1 MKINKGLR
9 YMILLAL
16 ASGITLGVSAQ
27 DSAKNKQK
35 DIPSFELGTFYVYG
49 NRYKNTSTLGGKINQ
64 ELKKIPA
71 SIDIVTDKEIQKQG
85 ATSLSEALQYET
97 GVLGNVMNSDPLQNK
112 PMIRGFDLG
121 NKGILLEGIKDFT
134 NVDDVIRPDVY
145 GLEKVEVLKGPAST
159 FIGSGS
165 PGGVINMKLK
175 SPKKENF
182 SEVETKIGS
191 KHEKT
196 FRFDTNEYNENK
208 DMAIRIVGSISKKD
222 LFIDNST
229 LQRTYISPSVFK
241 QISDK
246 TDLTIKTFY
255 QRDLVD
261 GSLAPA
267 MFKDKYINIP
277 NRKID
282 NFTYGIYP
290 DNAFVG
296 IPGWDKVKQKQW
308 GLNFELNHKVNDYI
322 SLHQKGLIKKLT
334 QMSHQT
340 TGIYTYD
347 FDNPEQSKLKRTG
360 ALIDTEAKTFALDQ
374 YIEFHKETG
383 ENKRD
388 TIIGIDGRYEND
400 INYQYVRGIKEDPTD
415 KDYMRFLTP
424 WSKDEIKDYL
434 SGKKERIDPED
445 IASMD
450 TISYWNHE
458 YGLYAAHNEKHG
470 KWNYS
475 AGIRRASY
483 VIHAERD
490 EIERDK
496 YWATTGQAGIV
507 YELTDELLPY
517 VHWNNSFEPVHAFD
531 KDKKLLKPQ
540 TGRQFEVGL
549 RYEPKNKPVKA
560 SIALFDLRERNVP
573 KSVYKLKANGD
584 PELDEYNDPK
594 IDYYRSIGEVASR
607 GLDLHVERTFDNDL
621 TLKFNY
627 NYLDSK
633 ITKSNKPD
641 EINKKMYN
649 APEHTMSLRAEK
661 VVKKYVDGN
670 ITVGLGMRYI
680 GKRAQESMNYKYLPG
695 VTLYDAQISFTRG
708 NDSVKL
714 NVNNLFNK
722 KYFVSA
728 GEQWRFPVLYPG
740 AERSVFLSYTHKW

>member
-1 MKINKGLR
+1 MKNHKIFKSL
-9 YMILLAL
+9 ILLAL

-27 DSAKNKQK
+27 DNAKSKEK
-35 DIPSFELGTFYVYG
+35 DIPDYQLGTFYVYG
-49 NRYKNTSTLGGKINQ
+49 DRYKKTSTLGGKINQ

-85 ATSLSEALQYET
+85 ATNLSEALQYET

-112 PMIRGFDLG
+112 PMIRGFELR
-121 NKGILLEGIKDFT
+121 NQGILLEGVKTFT
-134 NVDDVIRPDVY
+134 NVDDVIRPDMY

-159 FIGSGS
+159 FIGAGS

-196 FRFDTNEYNENK
+196 FRFDTNEYNGNK

-241 QISDK
+241 QLNDK

-267 MFKDKYINIP
+267 MIQEKYSP
-277 NRKID
+277 A
-282 NFTYGIYP
+282 YGIYP

-296 IPGWDKVKQKQW
+296 ILGWDKVKQKQW
-308 GLNFELNHKVNDYI
+308 GLNFELNHKVNENI
-322 SLHQKGLIKKLT
+322 SFHQKGLIKKLT

-340 TGIYTYD
+340 TGV
-347 FDNPEQSKLKRTG
+347 FNPVQNKMFRFG
-360 ALIDTEAKTFALDQ
+360 AMIDTEAVTYALDQ
-374 YIEFHKETG
+374 YIKLHKENG
-383 ENKRD
+383 GNKRD

-400 INYQYVRGIKEDPTD
+400 INFQYNRN
-415 KDYMRFLTP
+415 LLP
-424 WSKDEIKDYL
+424 WDKDEIKDYL
-434 SGKKERIDPED
+434 SGKKLRIDPED
-445 IASMD
+445 IVPMD

-458 YGLYAAHNEKHG
+458 YGIYASHNEKRG

-483 VIHAERD
+483 VVHAERD
-490 EIERDK
+490 DIERDEH
-496 YWATTGQAGIV
+496 WATTGQAGIV

-517 VHWNNSFEPVHAFD
+517 VHWNNSFEPVHAFG
-531 KDKKLLKPQ
+531 KDKKLLKPK

-549 RYEPKNKPVKA
+549 RYESKNKPVKA
-560 SIALFDLRERNVP
+560 SIALFDLREQNVP
-573 KSVYKLKANGD
+573 VANQT
-584 PELDEYNDPK
+584 DPK
-594 IDYYRSIGEVASR
+594 PENWYSESIGEMRSR
-607 GLDLHVERTFDNDL
+607 GFDVKLKKEFENDL
-621 TLKFNY
+621 SVRALYTY
-627 NYLDSK
+627 NDTK
-633 ITKSNKPD
+633 IIKSF
-641 EINKKMYN
+641 
-649 APEHTMSLRAEK
+649 RAKQEGKSFIYTPKHMLNICIEK
-661 VVKKYVDGN
+661 IIKKYADGD
-670 ITVGLGMRYI
+670 ITARLGMRYI
-680 GKRAQESMNYKYLPG
+680 GKRANDSMNIRYIPG
-695 VTLYDAQISFTRG
+695 VTLYDAQISFTRD

-722 KYFVSA
+722 KYYVAAHDMF
-728 GEQWRFPVLYPG
+728 GGIRFLG

>member
-27 DSAKNKQK
+27 DSVKNKQK
-35 DIPSFELGTFYVYG
+35 DIPSYQLGTFYVYG
-49 NRYKNTSTLGGKINQ
+49 NRYKKTSTLGGKINQ

-85 ATSLSEALQYET
+85 ATNLSEALQYET
-97 GVLGNVMNSDPLQNK
+97 GVLGNMMNSDPLQNK

-121 NKGILLEGIKDFT
+121 NKGILLEGVKDFT

-159 FIGSGS
+159 FIGAGS

-241 QISDK
+241 QLNDK

-255 QRDLVD
+255 QRDLVN
-261 GSLAPA
+261 GSLAPE
-267 MFKDKYINIP
+267 MIKEEFIQTPQGNIKNP
-277 NRKID
+277 A
-282 NFTYGIYP
+282 YGVYP

-296 IPGWDKVKQKQW
+296 IYGWDKVKQKQW
-308 GLNFELNHKVNDYI
+308 GLNFELNHKVNENI

-340 TGIYTYD
+340 TGV
-347 FDNPEQSKLKRTG
+347 FNPVQNKMFRFG
-360 ALIDTEAKTFALDQ
+360 AMIDTEAVTYALDQ
-374 YIEFHKETG
+374 YIKLYKENG

-388 TIIGIDGRYEND
+388 TIIGIDGTYEND
-400 INYQYVRGIKEDPTD
+400 INFQNNRN
-415 KDYMRFLTP
+415 LLP
-424 WSKDEIKDYL
+424 WDKDEIKDYL
-434 SGKKERIDPED
+434 LGKKLRIDPED
-445 IASMD
+445 IVPMD

-458 YGLYAAHNEKHG
+458 YGLYASHNEKRG

-483 VIHAERD
+483 VVHAERD
-490 EIERDK
+490 EIERDEH
-496 YWATTGQAGIV
+496 WATTGQAGIV

-517 VHWNNSFEPVHAFD
+517 VHWNNSFEPVHAFG
-531 KDKKLLKPQ
+531 KDKKLLKPK

-560 SIALFDLRERNVP
+560 SIALFDLREQNVP
-573 KSVYKLKANGD
+573 VANQTD
-584 PELDEYNDPK
+584 PEPENWYSE
-594 IDYYRSIGEVASR
+594 SIGEVRSR
-607 GLDLHVERTFDNDL
+607 GFDVKLKKEFENDL
-621 TLKFNY
+621 SVRALYTY
-627 NYLDSK
+627 NDTK
-633 ITKSNKPD
+633 IIKSFRVNQEGKSF
-641 EINKKMYN
+641 IY
-649 APEHTMSLRAEK
+649 APKHMLNICIEK
-661 VVKKYVDGN
+661 IIKKYADGD
-670 ITVGLGMRYI
+670 ITARLGMRYI
-680 GKRAQESMNYKYLPG
+680 GKRANDSLNRRYIPG
-695 VTLYDAQISFTRG
+695 VILYDAQVSYTRG
-708 NDSVKL
+708 NGIVRL

-722 KYFVSA
+722 KYNVSRSM
-728 GEQWRFPVLYPG
+728 QWGVPVSYPG

>member
-9 YMILLAL
+9 YMILFAL

-112 PMIRGFDLG
+112 PMIRGFELR
-121 NKGILLEGIKDFT
+121 NQGILLEGVKDFT
-134 NVDDVIRPDVY
+134 NVDDVIRPDMY

-159 FIGSGS
+159 FIGAGS

-196 FRFDTNEYNENK
+196 FRFDTNEYNGNK

-241 QISDK
+241 QINDK

-267 MFKDKYINIP
+267 MIQEKYSP
-277 NRKID
+277 A
-282 NFTYGIYP
+282 YGIYP

-308 GLNFELNHKVNDYI
+308 GLNFELNHKVNENI

-340 TGIYTYD
+340 TGV
-347 FDNPEQSKLKRTG
+347 FNPVQNKMFRFG
-360 ALIDTEAKTFALDQ
+360 AMIDTEAVTYALDQ
-374 YIEFHKETG
+374 YIKFHKENG

-400 INYQYVRGIKEDPTD
+400 INFQYNRN
-415 KDYMRFLTP
+415 LLP
-424 WSKDEIKDYL
+424 WDKDEIKDYL
-434 SGKKERIDPED
+434 SGKKLRIDPED
-445 IASMD
+445 IVPMD

-458 YGLYAAHNEKHG
+458 YGLYASHNEKRG

-483 VIHAERD
+483 VVHAERD
-490 EIERDK
+490 DIERDK

-517 VHWNNSFEPVHAFD
+517 VHWNNSFEPVHAFG
-531 KDKKLLKPQ
+531 KDKKLLKPK

-560 SIALFDLRERNVP
+560 SIALFDLREQNVP
-573 KSVYKLKANGD
+573 VANQTD
-584 PELDEYNDPK
+584 PEPENWYSE
-594 IDYYRSIGEVASR
+594 SIGEVRSR
-607 GLDLHVERTFDNDL
+607 GFDVKLKKEFENDL
-621 TLKFNY
+621 SVRALYTY
-627 NYLDSK
+627 NDTK
-633 ITKSNKPD
+633 IIKSFRANQEGKSF
-641 EINKKMYN
+641 IY
-649 APEHTMSLRAEK
+649 APKHMLNICIEK
-661 VVKKYVDGN
+661 IIKKYADGD
-670 ITVGLGMRYI
+670 ITARLGMRYI
-680 GKRAQESMNYKYLPG
+680 GKRANDSLNIRYIPG
-695 VTLYDAQISFTRG
+695 VTLYDAQVSYTRG
-708 NDSVKL
+708 NGIVRL

-722 KYFVSA
+722 KYNLSRSMQWGLPVS
-728 GEQWRFPVLYPG
+728 YPG

>member
-97 GVLGNVMNSDPLQNK
+97 GVLGNMMNSDPLQNK

-159 FIGSGS
+159 FVGSGS

-241 QISDK
+241 QLNDK

-267 MFKDKYINIP
+267 MIQEKYSP
-277 NRKID
+277 A
-282 NFTYGIYP
+282 YGIYP

-308 GLNFELNHKVNDYI
+308 GLNFELNHKVNENI
-322 SLHQKGLIKKLT
+322 SFHQKGLIKKLT

-340 TGIYTYD
+340 TGV
-347 FDNPEQSKLKRTG
+347 FNPVQNKMFRFG
-360 ALIDTEAKTFALDQ
+360 AMIDTEAVTYALDQ
-374 YIEFHKETG
+374 YIKFHKENG
-383 ENKRD
+383 KNKRD

-400 INYQYVRGIKEDPTD
+400 INFQYNRN
-415 KDYMRFLTP
+415 LLP
-424 WSKDEIKDYL
+424 WDKDEIKDYL
-434 SGKKERIDPED
+434 SGKKLRIDPED
-445 IASMD
+445 IVPMD

-458 YGLYAAHNEKHG
+458 YGIYASHNEKRG

-483 VIHAERD
+483 VVHAERD
-490 EIERDK
+490 DIERDEH
-496 YWATTGQAGIV
+496 WATTGQSGIV

-517 VHWNNSFEPVHAFD
+517 VHWNNSFEPVHAFG
-531 KDKKLLKPQ
+531 KDKKLLKPK

-560 SIALFDLRERNVP
+560 SIALFDLREQNVP
-573 KSVYKLKANGD
+573 VANQT
-584 PELDEYNDPK
+584 DPK
-594 IDYYRSIGEVASR
+594 PENWYSESIGEVRSR
-607 GLDLHVERTFDNDL
+607 GFDVKLKKEFENDL
-621 TLKFNY
+621 SVRALYTY
-627 NYLDSK
+627 NDTK
-633 ITKSNKPD
+633 IIKSFRANQEGKSF
-641 EINKKMYN
+641 IY
-649 APEHTMSLRAEK
+649 APKHMLNICIEK
-661 VVKKYVDGN
+661 IIKKYADGD
-670 ITVGLGMRYI
+670 ITARLGMRYI
-680 GKRAQESMNYKYLPG
+680 GKRANDSLNRRYIPG
-695 VTLYDAQISFTRG
+695 VTLYDAQVSYTRG
-708 NDSVKL
+708 NGIVRL

-722 KYFVSA
+722 KYNLSRSMQWGLPVS
-728 GEQWRFPVLYPG
+728 YPG

>member
-9 YMILLAL
+9 YMILFAL

-97 GVLGNVMNSDPLQNK
+97 GVLGNMMNSDPLQNK

-241 QISDK
+241 QLNDK

-267 MFKDKYINIP
+267 MIQEKYSP
-277 NRKID
+277 A
-282 NFTYGIYP
+282 YGIYP

-296 IPGWDKVKQKQW
+296 ILGWDKVKQKQW
-308 GLNFELNHKVNDYI
+308 GLNFELNHKVNENI
-322 SLHQKGLIKKLT
+322 SFHQKGLIKKLT

-340 TGIYTYD
+340 TGV
-347 FDNPEQSKLKRTG
+347 FNPVQNKMFRFG
-360 ALIDTEAKTFALDQ
+360 AMIDTEAVTYALDQ
-374 YIEFHKETG
+374 YIKLHKENG

-400 INYQYVRGIKEDPTD
+400 INFQYNRN
-415 KDYMRFLTP
+415 LLP
-424 WSKDEIKDYL
+424 WDKDEIKDYL
-434 SGKKERIDPED
+434 SGKKLRIDPED
-445 IASMD
+445 IVPMD

-458 YGLYAAHNEKHG
+458 YGLYASHNEKRG

-483 VIHAERD
+483 VVHAERD
-490 EIERDK
+490 DIERDK

-517 VHWNNSFEPVHAFD
+517 VHWNNSFEPVHAFG
-531 KDKKLLKPQ
+531 KDKKLLKPK

-560 SIALFDLRERNVP
+560 SIALFDLREQNVP
-573 KSVYKLKANGD
+573 VANQT
-584 PELDEYNDPK
+584 DPK
-594 IDYYRSIGEVASR
+594 PENWYSESIGEVRSR
-607 GLDLHVERTFDNDL
+607 GFDVKLKKEFENDL
-621 TLKFNY
+621 SVRALYTY
-627 NYLDSK
+627 NDTK
-633 ITKSNKPD
+633 IIKSFRANQEGKSF
-641 EINKKMYN
+641 IY
-649 APEHTMSLRAEK
+649 APKHMLNICIEK
-661 VVKKYVDGN
+661 IIKKYADGD
-670 ITVGLGMRYI
+670 ITARLGMRYI
-680 GKRAQESMNYKYLPG
+680 GKRANDSLNRRYIPG
-695 VTLYDAQISFTRG
+695 VTLYDAQVSYTRG
-708 NDSVKL
+708 NGIVRL

-722 KYFVSA
+722 KYNLSRSMQWGLPVS
-728 GEQWRFPVLYPG
+728 YPG

>member
-9 YMILLAL
+9 YMILFAL

-27 DSAKNKQK
+27 DSVKNKQK
-35 DIPSFELGTFYVYG
+35 DIPSYQLGTFYVYG
-49 NRYKNTSTLGGKINQ
+49 NRYKKTSTLGGKINQ

-85 ATSLSEALQYET
+85 ATNLSEALQYET
-97 GVLGNVMNSDPLQNK
+97 GVLGNMMNSDPLQNK

-121 NKGILLEGIKDFT
+121 NKGILLEGVKDFT

-159 FIGSGS
+159 FIGAGS

-241 QISDK
+241 QLNDK

-255 QRDLVD
+255 QRDLVN
-261 GSLAPA
+261 GSLAPE
-267 MFKDKYINIP
+267 MIKEEFIQTPQGNIKNP
-277 NRKID
+277 A
-282 NFTYGIYP
+282 YGVYP

-296 IPGWDKVKQKQW
+296 IYGWDKVKQKQW
-308 GLNFELNHKVNDYI
+308 GLNFELNHKVNENI

-340 TGIYTYD
+340 TGV
-347 FDNPEQSKLKRTG
+347 FNPVQNKMFRFG
-360 ALIDTEAKTFALDQ
+360 AMIDTEAVTYALDQ
-374 YIEFHKETG
+374 YIKLYKENG

-400 INYQYVRGIKEDPTD
+400 INFQNNRN
-415 KDYMRFLTP
+415 LLP
-424 WSKDEIKDYL
+424 WDKDEIKDYL
-434 SGKKERIDPED
+434 LGKKLRIDPED
-445 IASMD
+445 IVPMD

-458 YGLYAAHNEKHG
+458 YGLYASHNEKRG

-483 VIHAERD
+483 VVHAERD
-490 EIERDK
+490 EIERDEH
-496 YWATTGQAGIV
+496 WATTGQAG
-507 YELTDELLPY
+507 
-517 VHWNNSFEPVHAFD
+517 
-531 KDKKLLKPQ
+531 
-540 TGRQFEVGL
+540 
-549 RYEPKNKPVKA
+549 
-560 SIALFDLRERNVP
+560 
-573 KSVYKLKANGD
+573 
-584 PELDEYNDPK
+584 
-594 IDYYRSIGEVASR
+594 
-607 GLDLHVERTFDNDL
+607 
-621 TLKFNY
+621 
-627 NYLDSK
+627 
-633 ITKSNKPD
+633 
-641 EINKKMYN
+641 MY
-649 APEHTMSLRAEK
+649 
-661 VVKKYVDGN
+661 
-670 ITVGLGMRYI
+670 
-680 GKRAQESMNYKYLPG
+680 MN
-695 VTLYDAQISFTRG
+695 
-708 NDSVKL
+708 
-714 NVNNLFNK
+714 
-722 KYFVSA
+722 
-728 GEQWRFPVLYPG
+728 
-740 AERSVFLSYTHKW
+740 

>member
-9 YMILLAL
+9 YMILFAL

-27 DSAKNKQK
+27 DSVKNKQK
-35 DIPSFELGTFYVYG
+35 DIPSYQLGTFYVYG
-49 NRYKNTSTLGGKINQ
+49 NRYK
-64 ELKKIPA
+64 KKIYT
-71 SIDIVTDKEIQKQG
+71 SRKDIVTDKEIQKQG
-85 ATSLSEALQYET
+85 ATNLSEALQYET
-97 GVLGNVMNSDPLQNK
+97 GVLGNMMNSDPLQNK

-121 NKGILLEGIKDFT
+121 NKGILLEGVKDFT

-159 FIGSGS
+159 FIGAGS

-241 QISDK
+241 QLNDK

-255 QRDLVD
+255 QRDLVN
-261 GSLAPA
+261 GSLAPE
-267 MFKDKYINIP
+267 MIKEEFIQTPQGNIKNP
-277 NRKID
+277 A
-282 NFTYGIYP
+282 YGVYP

-296 IPGWDKVKQKQW
+296 IYGWDKVKQKQW
-308 GLNFELNHKVNDYI
+308 GLNFELNHKVNENI

-340 TGIYTYD
+340 TGV
-347 FDNPEQSKLKRTG
+347 FNPVQNKMFRFG
-360 ALIDTEAKTFALDQ
+360 AMIDTEAVTYALDQ
-374 YIEFHKETG
+374 YIKLYKENG

-400 INYQYVRGIKEDPTD
+400 INFQNNRN
-415 KDYMRFLTP
+415 LLP
-424 WSKDEIKDYL
+424 WDKDEIKDYL
-434 SGKKERIDPED
+434 LGKKLRIDPED
-445 IASMD
+445 IVPMD

-458 YGLYAAHNEKHG
+458 YGLYASHNEKRG

-483 VIHAERD
+483 VVHAERD
-490 EIERDK
+490 EIERDEH
-496 YWATTGQAGIV
+496 WATTGQAGIV

-517 VHWNNSFEPVHAFD
+517 VHWNNSFEPVHAFG
-531 KDKKLLKPQ
+531 KDKKLLKPK

-560 SIALFDLRERNVP
+560 SIALFDLREQNVP
-573 KSVYKLKANGD
+573 VANQTD
-584 PELDEYNDPK
+584 PEPENWYSE
-594 IDYYRSIGEVASR
+594 SIGEVRSR
-607 GLDLHVERTFDNDL
+607 GFDVKLKKEFENDL
-621 TLKFNY
+621 SVRALYTY
-627 NYLDSK
+627 NDTK
-633 ITKSNKPD
+633 IIKSFRVNQEGKSF
-641 EINKKMYN
+641 IY
-649 APEHTMSLRAEK
+649 APKHMLNICIEK
-661 VVKKYVDGN
+661 IIKKYADGD
-670 ITVGLGMRYI
+670 ITARLGMRYI
-680 GKRAQESMNYKYLPG
+680 GKRANDSLNRRYIPG
-695 VTLYDAQISFTRG
+695 VILYDAQVSYTRG
-708 NDSVKL
+708 NGIVRL

-722 KYFVSA
+722 KYNVSRSM
-728 GEQWRFPVLYPG
+728 QWGVPVSYPG

>member
-16 ASGITLGVSAQ
+16 ASGIAFGVSAQ

-97 GVLGNVMNSDPLQNK
+97 GVLGNMMNSDPLQNK

-241 QISDK
+241 QLNDK

-267 MFKDKYINIP
+267 MIQEKYSP
-277 NRKID
+277 A
-282 NFTYGIYP
+282 YGIYP

-296 IPGWDKVKQKQW
+296 ILGWDKVKQKQW
-308 GLNFELNHKVNDYI
+308 GLNFELNHKVNENI
-322 SLHQKGLIKKLT
+322 SFHQKGLIKKLT

-340 TGIYTYD
+340 TGV
-347 FDNPEQSKLKRTG
+347 FNPVQNKMFRFG
-360 ALIDTEAKTFALDQ
+360 AMIDTEAVTYALDQ
-374 YIEFHKETG
+374 YIKLHKENG

-400 INYQYVRGIKEDPTD
+400 INFQYNRN
-415 KDYMRFLTP
+415 LLP
-424 WSKDEIKDYL
+424 WDKDEIKDYL
-434 SGKKERIDPED
+434 SGKKLRIDPED
-445 IASMD
+445 IVPMD

-458 YGLYAAHNEKHG
+458 YGLYASHNEKRG

-483 VIHAERD
+483 VVHAERD
-490 EIERDK
+490 DIERDK

-517 VHWNNSFEPVHAFD
+517 VHWNNSFEPVHAFG
-531 KDKKLLKPQ
+531 KDKKLLKPK

-560 SIALFDLRERNVP
+560 SIALFDLREQNVP
-573 KSVYKLKANGD
+573 VANQTD
-584 PELDEYNDPK
+584 PEPENWYSE
-594 IDYYRSIGEVASR
+594 SIGEVRSR
-607 GLDLHVERTFDNDL
+607 GFDVKLKKEFENDL
-621 TLKFNY
+621 SVRALYTY
-627 NYLDSK
+627 NDTK
-633 ITKSNKPD
+633 IIKSFRANQEGKSF
-641 EINKKMYN
+641 IY
-649 APEHTMSLRAEK
+649 APKHMLNICIEK
-661 VVKKYVDGN
+661 IIKKYADGD
-670 ITVGLGMRYI
+670 ITARLGMRYI
-680 GKRAQESMNYKYLPG
+680 GKRANDSLNRRYIPG
-695 VTLYDAQISFTRG
+695 VILYDAQVSYTRG
-708 NDSVKL
+708 NGIVRL

-722 KYFVSA
+722 KYNVSRSM
-728 GEQWRFPVLYPG
+728 QWGVPVSYPG

>member
-1 MKINKGLR
+1 M
-9 YMILLAL
+9 
-16 ASGITLGVSAQ
+16 
-27 DSAKNKQK
+27 
-35 DIPSFELGTFYVYG
+35 
-49 NRYKNTSTLGGKINQ
+49 
-64 ELKKIPA
+64 
-71 SIDIVTDKEIQKQG
+71 TDKEIQKQG

-97 GVLGNVMNSDPLQNK
+97 GVLGNMMNSDPLQNK

-121 NKGILLEGIKDFT
+121 NKGILLEGVKDFT

-241 QISDK
+241 QLNDK

-255 QRDLVD
+255 QRDLID
-261 GSLAPA
+261 GSETPA
-267 MFKDKYINIP
+267 FERDKKN
-277 NRKID
+277 D
-282 NFTYGIYP
+282 AYGLYP
-290 DNAFVG
+290 ENAFIG
-296 IPGWDKVKQKQW
+296 IFGWDKVKQKQW
-308 GLNFELNHKVNDYI
+308 GLNFELNHKVNENI
-322 SLHQKGLIKKLT
+322 SLHQKGLVKKLT
-334 QMSHQT
+334 LDSKQTVGVYMQMPVLSP
-340 TGIYTYD
+340 D
-347 FDNPEQSKLKRTG
+347 FKLYRFGKMF
-360 ALIDTEAKTFALDQ
+360 DTESVTYSLDQ
-374 YIEFHKETG
+374 YIKFHKESG

-388 TIIGIDGRYEND
+388 TIIGIDGKYEKN
-400 INYQYVRGIKEDPTD
+400 NYSEYARGMLPSGLPPVVPLRI
-415 KDYMRFLTP
+415 LTP
-424 WSKDEIKDYL
+424 WEKDEIKDYL
-434 SGKKERIDPED
+434 SGNKERIDSD
-445 IASMD
+445 RITYNS
-450 TISYWNHE
+450 SSKYWVHE
-458 YGLYAAHNEKHG
+458 YGLYASHNEKRG

-475 AGIRRASY
+475 AGIRRALYNSSSKRLKNIY
-483 VIHAERD
+483 
-490 EIERDK
+490 
-496 YWATTGQAGIV
+496 ATTGQAGIV

-517 VHWNNSFEPVHAFD
+517 VHWNNSFTPTDRWD
-531 KDKKLLKPQ
+531 KEKNTLPPI
-540 TGRQFEVGL
+540 TGQEFEIGL
-549 RYEPKNKPVKA
+549 RYEPKDNPIKA
-560 SIALFDLRERNVP
+560 SIALFDLRKQNIP
-573 KSVYKLKANGD
+573 KSVYKLKANGE
-584 PELDEYNDPK
+584 PELDEYNDPVV
-594 IDYYRSIGEVASR
+594 DYYRSIGEVASR

-649 APEHTMSLRAEK
+649 SPEHMMSLRAEK

-722 KYFVSA
+722 KYNVSRSMQL
-728 GEQWRFPVLYPG
+728 GVSYPG

>member
-9 YMILLAL
+9 YMILFAL

-27 DSAKNKQK
+27 DSVKNKQK
-35 DIPSFELGTFYVYG
+35 DIPSYQLGTFYVYG
-49 NRYKNTSTLGGKINQ
+49 NRYKKTSTLGGKINQ

-85 ATSLSEALQYET
+85 ATNLSEALQYET
-97 GVLGNVMNSDPLQNK
+97 GVLGNMMNSDPLQNK

-121 NKGILLEGIKDFT
+121 NKGILLEGVKDFT

-159 FIGSGS
+159 FIGAGS

-241 QISDK
+241 QLNDK

-255 QRDLVD
+255 QRDLVN
-261 GSLAPA
+261 GSLAPE
-267 MFKDKYINIP
+267 MIKEEFIQTPQGNIKNP
-277 NRKID
+277 A
-282 NFTYGIYP
+282 YGVYP

-296 IPGWDKVKQKQW
+296 IYGWDKVKQKQW
-308 GLNFELNHKVNDYI
+308 GLNFELNHKVNENI

-340 TGIYTYD
+340 TGV
-347 FDNPEQSKLKRTG
+347 FNPVQNKMFRFG
-360 ALIDTEAKTFALDQ
+360 AMIDTEAVTYALDQ
-374 YIEFHKETG
+374 YIKLYKENG

-400 INYQYVRGIKEDPTD
+400 INFQNNRN
-415 KDYMRFLTP
+415 LLP
-424 WSKDEIKDYL
+424 WDKDEIKDYL
-434 SGKKERIDPED
+434 LGKKLRIDPED
-445 IASMD
+445 IVPMD

-458 YGLYAAHNEKHG
+458 YGLYASHNEKRG

-483 VIHAERD
+483 VVHAERD
-490 EIERDK
+490 EIERD
-496 YWATTGQAGIV
+496 
-507 YELTDELLPY
+507 
-517 VHWNNSFEPVHAFD
+517 
-531 KDKKLLKPQ
+531 
-540 TGRQFEVGL
+540 
-549 RYEPKNKPVKA
+549 
-560 SIALFDLRERNVP
+560 
-573 KSVYKLKANGD
+573 
-584 PELDEYNDPK
+584 
-594 IDYYRSIGEVASR
+594 
-607 GLDLHVERTFDNDL
+607 
-621 TLKFNY
+621 
-627 NYLDSK
+627 
-633 ITKSNKPD
+633 
-641 EINKKMYN
+641 
-649 APEHTMSLRAEK
+649 
-661 VVKKYVDGN
+661 
-670 ITVGLGMRYI
+670 
-680 GKRAQESMNYKYLPG
+680 
-695 VTLYDAQISFTRG
+695 
-708 NDSVKL
+708 
-714 NVNNLFNK
+714 
-722 KYFVSA
+722 
-728 GEQWRFPVLYPG
+728 
-740 AERSVFLSYTHKW
+740 

>member
-241 QISDK
+241 QLNDK

-267 MFKDKYINIP
+267 MIQEKYSP
-277 NRKID
+277 A
-282 NFTYGIYP
+282 YGIYP

-296 IPGWDKVKQKQW
+296 ILGWDKVKQKQW
-308 GLNFELNHKVNDYI
+308 GLNFELNHKVNENI
-322 SLHQKGLIKKLT
+322 SFHQKGLIKKLT

-340 TGIYTYD
+340 TGV
-347 FDNPEQSKLKRTG
+347 FNPVQNKMFRFG
-360 ALIDTEAKTFALDQ
+360 AMIDTEAVTYALDQ
-374 YIEFHKETG
+374 YIKLHKENG

-400 INYQYVRGIKEDPTD
+400 INFQYNRN
-415 KDYMRFLTP
+415 LLP
-424 WSKDEIKDYL
+424 WDKDEIKDYL
-434 SGKKERIDPED
+434 SGKKLRIDPED
-445 IASMD
+445 IVPMD

-458 YGLYAAHNEKHG
+458 YGLYASHNEKRG

-483 VIHAERD
+483 VVHAERD
-490 EIERDK
+490 DIERDK

-517 VHWNNSFEPVHAFD
+517 VHWNNSFEPVHAFG
-531 KDKKLLKPQ
+531 KDKKLLKPK

-560 SIALFDLRERNVP
+560 SIALFDLREQNVP
-573 KSVYKLKANGD
+573 VANQTD
-584 PELDEYNDPK
+584 PEPENWYSE
-594 IDYYRSIGEVASR
+594 SIGEVRSR
-607 GLDLHVERTFDNDL
+607 GFDVKLKKEFENDL
-621 TLKFNY
+621 SVRALYTY
-627 NYLDSK
+627 NDTK
-633 ITKSNKPD
+633 IIKSFRANQEGKSF
-641 EINKKMYN
+641 IY
-649 APEHTMSLRAEK
+649 APKHMLNICIEK
-661 VVKKYVDGN
+661 IIKKYADGD
-670 ITVGLGMRYI
+670 ITARLGMRYI
-680 GKRAQESMNYKYLPG
+680 GKRANDSLNRRYIPG
-695 VTLYDAQISFTRG
+695 VTLYDAQVSYTRG
-708 NDSVKL
+708 NGIVRL

-722 KYFVSA
+722 KYNLSRSMQWGLPVS
-728 GEQWRFPVLYPG
+728 YPG